1 MDKII
6 YSLVYNRKKSLNKKG
21 MALVQVEAYLNR
33 KKKYFSTKVYLSP
46 DQWDFK
52 KRMVKNH
59 PNADAINHMLYE
71 FMAEIEKKELGLW
84 QQGKQISLDSLKNS
98 MENQDDSTS
107 FIAFFRNEIAKSSLK
122 ESTKRN
128 HLSTLELLRS
138 YKKDVSF
145 SELTFEFI
153 SSFDHYLQQ
162 KGYHTN
168 TIAKHMKH
176 LKRHI
181 NVAIN
186 KEYMEIQK
194 YAFRKYKIKSVEN
207 NHTHLSPEE
216 LGKIESL
223 ELGGRFTKLEKTKDA
238 FLFCCYAGLRY
249 SDFTNLSPENI
260 VKMHQET
267 WLIYKSVKT
276 NTEVR
281 LPLYLLFEGK
291 GIEVLNKYQD
301 DLADFF
307 KLRDNSNVNKELLI
321 IAKLSGLNKRISF
334 HDLADFFKLRDNSNV
349 NKELLIIAKLSGL
362 NKRISFHTARHTN
375 ATLLIYSGV
384 NITTVQ
390 KLLGHKSVKT
400 TQVYTNIMDIT
411 IVRDLEKSKNNRK
424 SYWDI
429 KV

>member
-168 TIAKHMKH
+168 TIAKHMQH

-334 HDLADFFKLRDNSNV
+334 H
-349 NKELLIIAKLSGL
+349 
-362 NKRISFHTARHTN
+362 TARHTN

-424 SYWDI
+424 VSYM
-429 KV
+429 

>member
-162 KGYHTN
+162 KGYYTN

-334 HDLADFFKLRDNSNV
+334 H
-349 NKELLIIAKLSGL
+349 
-362 NKRISFHTARHTN
+362 TARHTN

-424 SYWDI
+424 VSYM
-429 KV
+429 